1 LRASVILSC
10 GGPCY
15 QGRNRLMS
23 LRPMCLALLLAA
35 LLASPSSAWN
45 NGQSGSGNPPYATHD
60 WIAD

>member
-1 LRASVILSC
+1 
-10 GGPCY
+10 
-15 QGRNRLMS
+15 MS